1 MCSITPYLCVVYC
14 FHHCAHQS
22 PYPTGI
28 LFSTDPLSV
37 QVTDACGCLYVD
49 LGELNLMPFNQVL
62 YSLSQPPSYTSL
74 NPQSR
79 KNCSLSLGRLRD
91 KWQSRND
98 SLSLTWNIFRGSK
111 THLVRAAFKRSV
123 DLPGQTPVSLILKF
137 FFTMGKPCLSL
148 IQGQSVGSRLSFRVG
163 STVMTIRL

>member
-14 FHHCAHQS
+14 FHHR
-22 PYPTGI
+22 
-28 LFSTDPLSV
+28 
-37 QVTDACGCLYVD
+37 
-49 LGELNLMPFNQVL
+49 
-62 YSLSQPPSYTSL
+62 YSLLNRSLISAGYRCMWLPLRGFGGAEPHAFQSGTLLTELPSQPPSYTSL
-74 NPQSR
+74 KPQSR

-91 KWQSRND
+91 KWKSRND
-98 SLSLTWNIFRGSK
+98 SLFLTWNIFRGSK
-111 THLVRAAFKRSV
+111 THLVRASFKRSV
-123 DLPGQTPVSLILKF
+123 DLPGQTPISLILKF

>member
-1 MCSITPYLCVVYC
+1 MRGL
-14 FHHCAHQS
+14 
-22 PYPTGI
+22 
-28 LFSTDPLSV
+28 LFSPLCTPDS
-37 QVTDACGCLYVD
+37 LSRR
-49 LGELNLMPFNQVL
+49 
-62 YSLSQPPSYTSL
+62 YSLLNRSLISAGYRCMRLPLRGFGGAEPHAFQAGTLLTELPPRPPSYTSL

-79 KNCSLSLGRLRD
+79 KNWSLSLGRLRD

-98 SLSLTWNIFRGSK
+98 SLSLTWNIFWGSK

-123 DLPGQTPVSLILKF
+123 DLPSQAPVSLILKF
-137 FFTMGKPCLSL
+137 FSTMGKPCLSL